1 MTKHNKKI
9 HIVINGVA
17 VCGAP
22 HHNYSALI
30 REDVTCKVCKRSL
43 DYKKLK
49 SRKQVGIKK

>member
-9 HIVINGVA
+9 HIVINGVP

-43 DYKKLK
+43 EYKKLK
-49 SRKQVGIKK
+49 SRKQVRIKK